1 MECFGVSETDIG
13 AFGNFAK
20 YMEQNGFAFDEW
32 NDKRFVSQYKLS
44 YHSVIWQFRSLAW
57 KKCVD
62 LSGRSFILYFRRIF
76 GSRIGKRLSN
86 EREKAS
92 GNIATRRDGSGRC
105 RKRKVYRC
113 ADQFFIRSG

>member
-32 NDKRFVSQYKLS
+32 NDKRFVSQHKLP

-86 EREKAS
+86 EREIGERKHCNVA
-92 GNIATRRDGSGRC
+92 RRLKQAPQAKGLPLRGS
-105 RKRKVYRC
+105 VFY
-113 ADQFFIRSG
+113 S